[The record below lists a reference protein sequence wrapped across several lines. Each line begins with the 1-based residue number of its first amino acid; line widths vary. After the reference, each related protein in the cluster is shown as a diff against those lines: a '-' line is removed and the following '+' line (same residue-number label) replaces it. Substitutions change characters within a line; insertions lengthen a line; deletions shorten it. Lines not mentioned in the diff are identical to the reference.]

1 MEIKIVWVETQ
12 SGIDIDGINLP
23 HLIIGEREIED
34 VNVLL
39 LSARIERARYR
50 YLLQLYVPSK
60 DNLLYALV
68 ILLGEALHDKI
79 LGESVV
85 VASQWCI
92 SLDGYAMLMTEFHER
107 FLREERMNLKL
118 VDSRNNLA
126 IVHDIFQMMLMAVSH
141 TQHLNISLLVE
152 TFHLL
157 VRIDEM
163 VGYRPVEH
171 EHIYVVESYL
181 LQTTQEILP
190 DSTIILLIVADT

>member
-1 MEIKIVWVETQ
+1 MEIKIIRIKSQ
-12 SGIDIDGINLP
+12 SRIDIDGINLS
-23 HLIIGEREIED
+23 HLIICEREVEYVD
-34 VNVLL
+34 VLL

-60 DNLLYALV
+60 DNLLYTLV

-107 FLREERMNLKL
+107 FLREKRMNLKL
-118 VDSRNNLA
+118 VDSRNYFA
-126 IVHDIFQMMLMAVSH
+126 IVHDVFQMMLMAVSH

-157 VRIDEM
+157 VSIDEM

-171 EHIYVVESYL
+171 EHVYVVESYL
-181 LQTTQEILP
+181 LQTT
-190 DSTIILLIVADT
+190 

>member
-12 SGIDIDGINLP
+12 SGIDIDGINLL

-34 VNVLL
+34 VDVLL

-60 DNLLYALV
+60 DNLLYTLV
-68 ILLGEALHDKI
+68 ILLGETLHNKI

-85 VASQWCI
+85 VASQWRI
-92 SLDGYAMLMTEFHER
+92 SLDSYAMLMAESHER

-126 IVHDIFQMMLMAVSH
+126 I
-141 TQHLNISLLVE
+141 T
-152 TFHLL
+152 
-157 VRIDEM
+157 
-163 VGYRPVEH
+163 
-171 EHIYVVESYL
+171 
-181 LQTTQEILP
+181 
-190 DSTIILLIVADT
+190 

>member
-1 MEIKIVWVETQ
+1 MEIKIIRIKSQ
-12 SGIDIDGINLP
+12 SRIDIDGINLS
-23 HLIIGEREIED
+23 HLIICEREVEYVD
-34 VNVLL
+34 VLL

-60 DNLLYALV
+60 DNLLYTLV

-107 FLREERMNLKL
+107 FLREKRMNLKL
-118 VDSRNNLA
+118 VDSRNYFA
-126 IVHDIFQMMLMAVSH
+126 IVHDVFQMMLMAVSH